1 MKNPEYEKMDIP
13 RLDPKVREMNGKSTR
28 RLKQCISDL
37 ECVLAGNKPEE
48 RHEEG
53 AGSPPTRP
61 DAE

>member
-1 MKNPEYEKMDIP
+1 MKHPEYEKIDVP
-13 RLDPKVREMNGKSTR
+13 RLDPQVKEMNGKSTR

-37 ECVLAGNKPEE
+37 ECVLADREPEE

-53 AGSPPTRP
+53 SDSPSARA